1 MSILK
6 SLSSLPTQATY
17 AWLLRRT
24 RVGTIQLDLANGKK
38 LRAEGS
44 QTGPTAALTIHRPT
58 ATLLRVIR
66 GGGVGFAEAYLAGH
80 WDTPDLATA
89 LETIARNLDVYV
101 RDRKPNGALAFA
113 RRAWQRFTSRSRSEI
128 PSIGDHY
135 NLGND
140 FYTAW
145 LDQTMTYS
153 SAVYDGGDHS
163 LSGAQIAKYR
173 RLAQLADIKP
183 TDHVL
188 EIGCGWG
195 GFAEYI
201 STEIGAS
208 ITGLTLSSEQA
219 DYARKRLAE
228 AGVADRTEIKL
239 QDFRDETGSYDKIVS
254 IEMIESI
261 PADLWPALFER
272 ISAVLRPEG
281 KVAMQAI
288 TIDAKLFGSLL
299 SRDDFI
305 SKHIFPGGALPS
317 VEKVEELAADRGL
330 QVTSATAFASSYAKT
345 LQIWRDR
352 FEEAWPS
359 LTNLGLDER
368 FRRTWRYYLAYC
380 EAGFRTGRIDV
391 HQFELVS

>member
-6 SLSSLPTQATY
+6 TFASFPTQAVY

-24 RVGTIQLDLANGKK
+24 RVGSIHLNLANGRK

-44 QTGPTAALTIHRPT
+44 QPGPKAVLAIHRPT
-58 ATLLRVIR
+58 ATLWRVIR
-66 GGGVGFAEAYLAGH
+66 GGGVGFAEAYLTGH
-80 WDTPDLATA
+80 WDTLDLATT

-101 RDRKPNGALAFA
+101 RDRKPNGAIALA
-113 RRAWQRFTSRSRSEI
+113 RRTWQRISSGHGAEI
-128 PSIGDHY
+128 SSIGDHY

-153 SAVYDGGDHS
+153 SAVYEDDDHS
-163 LSGAQIAKYR
+163 LSTAQTAKYR
-173 RLAQLADIKP
+173 RLAELADIQP

-195 GFAEYI
+195 GFAEYV

-208 ITGLTLSSEQA
+208 VTGLTLSSEQA
-219 DYARKRLAE
+219 TYARKRLAE
-228 AGVADRTEIKL
+228 AGVADRTKIKL

-261 PADLWPALFER
+261 PADLWPALFDR
-272 ISAVLRPEG
+272 IAAVLRPDG

-288 TIDAKLFGSLL
+288 TIDETLFDSLL

-317 VEKVEELAADRGL
+317 VEKVEALAEDRGL
-330 QVTSATAFASSYAKT
+330 QVTSATPFASSYAET
-345 LQIWRDR
+345 LRIWRDR

-359 LTNLGLDER
+359 MTGLGLDER

-391 HQFELVS
+391 HQFEFVS